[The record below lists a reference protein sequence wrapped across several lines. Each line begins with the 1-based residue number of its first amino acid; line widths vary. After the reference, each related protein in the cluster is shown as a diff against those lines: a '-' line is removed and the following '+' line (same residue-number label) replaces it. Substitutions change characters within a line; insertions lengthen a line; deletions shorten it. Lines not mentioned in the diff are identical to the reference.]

1 MVTLIPTL
9 NVTLYV
15 ATTLKTVIQNKM
27 FVVEFRYNKTIVFGI
42 HSKFTYDSEAK
53 YIVKLCLSVDSSFF
67 STYILHYSNV
77 LG

>member
-9 NVTLYV
+9 NISLYV

-42 HSKFTYDSEAK
+42 HSKFTYDSEA
-53 YIVKLCLSVDSSFF
+53 
-67 STYILHYSNV
+67 
-77 LG
+77 